1 MAYISPRFSDLIRS
15 GILVNRGRK
24 AWLLFT
30 WSSGS
35 AVLSTLGQDTVGST
49 SSPPGAA
56 LESNSELLGS
66 WMASML

>member
-1 MAYISPRFSDLIRS
+1 M
-15 GILVNRGRK
+15 
-24 AWLLFT
+24 FT

-35 AVLSTLGQDTVGST
+35 VVLRTLGQEVVGST

-56 LESNSELLGS
+56 LQSNSELLGS